1 MATKTY
7 TLDVRWTG
15 EHYEATIPDIAATVT
30 GTTFDEAVENGNRAI
45 ALALMA
51 AKKVPRRP
59 RQTRKRKGKSVA

>member
-7 TLDVRWTG
+7 RLDVRWTG
-15 EHYEATIPDIAATVT
+15 EQYEATIPDIAATVT
-30 GTTFDEAVENGNRAI
+30 GTTFDEAVENGNHAI

-59 RQTRKRKGKSVA
+59 R